1 MPSLYCARCGLR
13 AKLTAASLVLET
25 CPRCM
30 ARSGIVTPLVVAPP
44 FRWDGS
50 EAEATASDN
59 VKSPP
64 ARS

>member
-13 AKLTAASLVLET
+13 AKLTAASLLLET

-30 ARSGIVTPLVVAPP
+30 ARSGTVAPLVVTPP
-44 FRWDGS
+44 FRW
-50 EAEATASDN
+50 EASADQVTAADR
-59 VKSPP
+59 VTSPP